1 MTSTDLTAELRE
13 ARRALMP
20 GDAGRRLV
28 VHRYVCLYLTVAV
41 CDVDEI
47 PRLMGTFEESGR
59 GDGSLAARAVT
70 DLCAALR
77 IALATVGD
85 GR

>member
-1 MTSTDLTAELRE
+1 
-13 ARRALMP
+13 MP
-20 GDAGRRLV
+20 RVGSSCIG
-28 VHRYVCLYLTVAV
+28 VHWYVCRYLTVAV

-70 DLCAALR
+70 DLCTALR
-77 IALATVGD
+77 IALATIGD